1 MTKRQLFYPDYTV
14 GPDFKIK
21 MSLLNKLI
29 PRSVPPLIKHYENDD
44 NELSLLEEKLT
55 LQDEFYPG
63 YTVGPDVKIKTSL
76 LNKFIPRSVPQLIKY
91 YENDDNELSLPE
103 EKLTLQDELKQIKI
117 IIDNNYDTSEIPFD
131 TEDEWNYIMIE
142 NAKYPD
148 ADEEGELDID
158 DYSDDDDKGY
168 KK

>member
-44 NELSLLEEKLT
+44 NELSLL
-55 LQDEFYPG
+55 
-63 YTVGPDVKIKTSL
+63 
-76 LNKFIPRSVPQLIKY
+76 
-91 YENDDNELSLPE
+91 E